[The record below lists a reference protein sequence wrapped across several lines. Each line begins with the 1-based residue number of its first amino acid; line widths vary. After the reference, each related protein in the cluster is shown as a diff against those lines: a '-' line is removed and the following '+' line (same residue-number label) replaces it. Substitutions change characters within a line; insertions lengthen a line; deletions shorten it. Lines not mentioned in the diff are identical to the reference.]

1 MKQNELFPK
10 IRFKEFTNAWEQ
22 EKLGDL
28 IDEGR
33 AGGTPS
39 TSNKDY
45 YNGTIPF
52 LSISDL
58 TKSDGYI
65 FSTEKT
71 ITKKGL
77 NSSSTWIVPYGS
89 LTLSIYATIG
99 KVGILCKEL
108 ATSQAFYSMVI
119 NDNITKNFIFHF
131 LRKCD
136 FKNEWFKLISTGT
149 QANLNSEKVKNFV
162 ITLPINKKEQA
173 KISSLFSNLDS
184 LITLHQR
191 KLILLKNTK
200 NRLLEKMF
208 CDEKSEFPST
218 RFKEFTNAWEQW
230 KAKNLFI
237 PFREKNILNNNL
249 ISYSVSNRDG
259 FINQREYFD
268 DGGKAVYASKKN
280 SLIIDFN
287 TFAYNPSRINV
298 GSLCLYK
305 NKEKGLVSPIYEV
318 FKLRNDQNPDF
329 FYLWFKTGI
338 FKKIIANNSN
348 KSVRDTLNLKQF
360 EDQLIITP
368 ILSEQNTISS
378 LFSVLDSLITLHQR
392 KLELLKSI
400 KNTLLE
406 KMFV

>member
-10 IRFKEFTNAWEQ
+10 I
-22 EKLGDL
+22 
-28 IDEGR
+28 
-33 AGGTPS
+33 
-39 TSNKDY
+39 
-45 YNGTIPF
+45 
-52 LSISDL
+52 
-58 TKSDGYI
+58 
-65 FSTEKT
+65 
-71 ITKKGL
+71 
-77 NSSSTWIVPYGS
+77 
-89 LTLSIYATIG
+89 
-99 KVGILCKEL
+99 
-108 ATSQAFYSMVI
+108 
-119 NDNITKNFIFHF
+119 
-131 LRKCD
+131 
-136 FKNEWFKLISTGT
+136 
-149 QANLNSEKVKNFV
+149 
-162 ITLPINKKEQA
+162 
-173 KISSLFSNLDS
+173 
-184 LITLHQR
+184 
-191 KLILLKNTK
+191 
-200 NRLLEKMF
+200 
-208 CDEKSEFPST
+208 

-318 FKLRNDQNPDF
+318 FKLRNYQNPDF

-392 KLELLKSI
+392 KYLALKNL

-406 KMFV
+406 KMFCDEKSKFPHIRFKEFTNAWEQCKVGEIFNIDRGLGITRKDMREIKFGNFKYPVYSSQTSDEGLIGYYTKYMTDNAITWTTDGVKAGTVFYRNHRFFATSHCGLLTKKQFEASQYFSIIISRNTSKYVTWVAMPMLTTSQMEKIAIICSLDQKEQSKISSLFSNLDSLITLHQRKLELLKNTKNTLLDKMFV

>member
-10 IRFKEFTNAWEQ
+10 I
-22 EKLGDL
+22 
-28 IDEGR
+28 
-33 AGGTPS
+33 
-39 TSNKDY
+39 
-45 YNGTIPF
+45 
-52 LSISDL
+52 
-58 TKSDGYI
+58 
-65 FSTEKT
+65 
-71 ITKKGL
+71 
-77 NSSSTWIVPYGS
+77 
-89 LTLSIYATIG
+89 
-99 KVGILCKEL
+99 
-108 ATSQAFYSMVI
+108 
-119 NDNITKNFIFHF
+119 
-131 LRKCD
+131 
-136 FKNEWFKLISTGT
+136 
-149 QANLNSEKVKNFV
+149 
-162 ITLPINKKEQA
+162 
-173 KISSLFSNLDS
+173 
-184 LITLHQR
+184 
-191 KLILLKNTK
+191 
-200 NRLLEKMF
+200 
-208 CDEKSEFPST
+208 

-305 NKEKGLVSPIYEV
+305 NKEKALVSPIYEV

-378 LFSVLDSLITLHQR
+378 LFSVLGSLITLHQR
-392 KLELLKSI
+392 KLELLKNI

-406 KMFV
+406 KMFI

>member
-1 MKQNELFPK
+1 MFIPFREKNILNNNLISYSVSNRDGFINQREYFDDGGKAVYASKKNSLIIDFNTFAYNPSRINVGSLCLYKNKEKGLVSPIYEVFKLRNDQNPDFFYLWFKTGIFKK
-10 IRFKEFTNAWEQ
+10 IIANN
-22 EKLGDL
+22 
-28 IDEGR
+28 
-33 AGGTPS
+33 
-39 TSNKDY
+39 SNKSVRDTL
-45 YNGTIPF
+45 NLKQFEDQLIIIPI
-52 LSISDL
+52 LS
-58 TKSDGYI
+58 
-65 FSTEKT
+65 
-71 ITKKGL
+71 
-77 NSSSTWIVPYGS
+77 
-89 LTLSIYATIG
+89 
-99 KVGILCKEL
+99 
-108 ATSQAFYSMVI
+108 
-119 NDNITKNFIFHF
+119 
-131 LRKCD
+131 
-136 FKNEWFKLISTGT
+136 
-149 QANLNSEKVKNFV
+149 
-162 ITLPINKKEQA
+162 EQNT
-173 KISSLFSNLDS
+173 ISSLFSVLDS

-208 CDEKSEFPST
+208 CDEKSEFPSI

-360 EDQLIITP
+360 EDQLIIIP

-392 KLELLKSI
+392 GYKWRENKWKKTI
-400 KNTLLE
+400 YCYTNIFKIE
-406 KMFV
+406 

>member
-1 MKQNELFPK
+1 MSEKSLVPK
-10 IRFKEFTNAWEQ
+10 IRFK
-22 EKLGDL
+22 G
-28 IDEGR
+28 
-33 AGGTPS
+33 
-39 TSNKDY
+39 
-45 YNGTIPF
+45 
-52 LSISDL
+52 
-58 TKSDGYI
+58 
-65 FSTEKT
+65 
-71 ITKKGL
+71 
-77 NSSSTWIVPYGS
+77 
-89 LTLSIYATIG
+89 
-99 KVGILCKEL
+99 
-108 ATSQAFYSMVI
+108 
-119 NDNITKNFIFHF
+119 
-131 LRKCD
+131 
-136 FKNEWFKLISTGT
+136 
-149 QANLNSEKVKNFV
+149 
-162 ITLPINKKEQA
+162 
-173 KISSLFSNLDS
+173 
-184 LITLHQR
+184 
-191 KLILLKNTK
+191 
-200 NRLLEKMF
+200 
-208 CDEKSEFPST
+208 
-218 RFKEFTNAWEQW
+218 FTNAWEQW

-392 KLELLKSI
+392 KYLALKNFKNTLLEKMFCDEKSKFPRIRFKGFTNAWEQEKLGDLTLLNRFPQISAEKLSELNQYKGDVSLLPSSNNNNWRCSYNEKISHLINYAEVITLGRARNPNPKYAKGLFISSQNHIIESKKNDILLNKFLYFFINKVGRKFYSFENTYPMFTKIDFLNTEFLFPSVKEQEKILKVLNNLDSLITLHQRKLELLKSI
-400 KNTLLE
+400 KNTLLK
-406 KMFV
+406 KMFI

>member
-1 MKQNELFPK
+1 MGEKLLVPK
-10 IRFKEFTNAWEQ
+10 IRFKEFTN
-22 EKLGDL
+22 
-28 IDEGR
+28 
-33 AGGTPS
+33 T
-39 TSNKDY
+39 
-45 YNGTIPF
+45 
-52 LSISDL
+52 
-58 TKSDGYI
+58 
-65 FSTEKT
+65 
-71 ITKKGL
+71 
-77 NSSSTWIVPYGS
+77 
-89 LTLSIYATIG
+89 
-99 KVGILCKEL
+99 
-108 ATSQAFYSMVI
+108 
-119 NDNITKNFIFHF
+119 
-131 LRKCD
+131 
-136 FKNEWFKLISTGT
+136 
-149 QANLNSEKVKNFV
+149 
-162 ITLPINKKEQA
+162 
-173 KISSLFSNLDS
+173 
-184 LITLHQR
+184 
-191 KLILLKNTK
+191 
-200 NRLLEKMF
+200 
-208 CDEKSEFPST
+208 
-218 RFKEFTNAWEQW
+218 WEQW

-392 KLELLKSI
+392 KLLLLKNIKNKLLEKMFCDEKSEFPSIRFKEFTNAWEQCKVGEIFNIDRGSGITRKDMREIKFGNFKYPVYSSQTSDEGLIGYYTKYMTDNAITWTTDGVKAGTVFYRNHRFFATSHCGLLTKKQFEASQYFSIIISRNTSKYVTWVAMPMLTTSQMEKITIICSFDQKEQYKISSLFSNLDSLITLHQRKLLLLKNI

>member
-22 EKLGDL
+22 
-28 IDEGR
+28 
-33 AGGTPS
+33 
-39 TSNKDY
+39 
-45 YNGTIPF
+45 
-52 LSISDL
+52 
-58 TKSDGYI
+58 
-65 FSTEKT
+65 
-71 ITKKGL
+71 
-77 NSSSTWIVPYGS
+77 
-89 LTLSIYATIG
+89 
-99 KVGILCKEL
+99 
-108 ATSQAFYSMVI
+108 
-119 NDNITKNFIFHF
+119 
-131 LRKCD
+131 
-136 FKNEWFKLISTGT
+136 
-149 QANLNSEKVKNFV
+149 
-162 ITLPINKKEQA
+162 
-173 KISSLFSNLDS
+173 
-184 LITLHQR
+184 
-191 KLILLKNTK
+191 
-200 NRLLEKMF
+200 
-208 CDEKSEFPST
+208 
-218 RFKEFTNAWEQW
+218 W

-237 PFREKNILNNNL
+237 SFREKNILNNNL

-378 LFSVLDSLITLHQR
+378 LFSVLDSLITLHQWECNFWKFRNFVFDFLKFSTRFLKKIQKYTHTWEQWKLSNIVQYKSSSMTSKDLIPYGKYDVYDPNRIAGKTNESPVEKEYISVVKDGDAGRIRLLPKNTMILSTMGALLASEGSNIEFIYFLLSNKNDLAKERNGSIIPHIYFRDYGENLYNIPKSNEQSKISSLFSNLDSLITLHQR
-392 KLELLKSI
+392 KLELLKNI

-406 KMFV
+406 KMFL

>member
-10 IRFKEFTNAWEQ
+10 I
-22 EKLGDL
+22 
-28 IDEGR
+28 
-33 AGGTPS
+33 
-39 TSNKDY
+39 
-45 YNGTIPF
+45 
-52 LSISDL
+52 
-58 TKSDGYI
+58 
-65 FSTEKT
+65 
-71 ITKKGL
+71 
-77 NSSSTWIVPYGS
+77 
-89 LTLSIYATIG
+89 
-99 KVGILCKEL
+99 
-108 ATSQAFYSMVI
+108 
-119 NDNITKNFIFHF
+119 
-131 LRKCD
+131 
-136 FKNEWFKLISTGT
+136 
-149 QANLNSEKVKNFV
+149 
-162 ITLPINKKEQA
+162 
-173 KISSLFSNLDS
+173 
-184 LITLHQR
+184 
-191 KLILLKNTK
+191 
-200 NRLLEKMF
+200 
-208 CDEKSEFPST
+208 

-329 FYLWFKTGI
+329 FYLWFKTRI

-392 KLELLKSI
+392 KYLALKNL

-406 KMFV
+406 KMFCDEKSKFPHIRFKEFTNAWEQWKVKDIFEITRGYVVSKKEILETKSGEYIYPIYSSQTINDGLLGYYKSYLASNAITWTTDGANAGTVSYRKGRFYATNVCGLLSTKAFTPNLYLAFALSSETYKHVAKVGNPKLMNNTMANIELIITSNLVEQSKISSLFSNLDSLITLHQRKLELLKNTKNTLLDKMFV